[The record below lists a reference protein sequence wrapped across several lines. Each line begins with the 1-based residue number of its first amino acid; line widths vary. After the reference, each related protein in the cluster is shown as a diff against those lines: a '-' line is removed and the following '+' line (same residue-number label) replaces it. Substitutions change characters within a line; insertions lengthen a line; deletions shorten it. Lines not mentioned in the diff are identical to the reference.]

1 MSQQNSD
8 VQFVGLAAQDSE
20 EAMQNF
26 VNTFGVGVFP
36 NVNDA
41 SGELW
46 ARFGI
51 AYQPAFVL
59 LRADGTSET
68 FASLS
73 ESDLQGH
80 IDRIFSP
87 S

>member
-1 MSQQNSD
+1 M
-8 VQFVGLAAQDSE
+8 L
-20 EAMQNF
+20 NF
-26 VNTFGVGVFP
+26 VNSRGVDIFP

-41 SGELW
+41 NGELW
-46 ARFGI
+46 ARYGI
-51 AYQPAFVL
+51 GYQPAFVL

-80 IDRIFSP
+80 IDRIFAP